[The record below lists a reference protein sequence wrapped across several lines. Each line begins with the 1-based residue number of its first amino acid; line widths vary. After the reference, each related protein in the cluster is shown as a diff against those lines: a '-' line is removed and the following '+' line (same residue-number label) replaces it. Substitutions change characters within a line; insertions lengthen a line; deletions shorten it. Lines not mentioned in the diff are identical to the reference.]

1 MKRNRAFT
9 LIELLVVIAVI
20 GILAALLFPALSRA
34 KERARKTACLNNLSQ
49 LDISLKLYADE
60 NNSLF
65 PNRTNDWRWAT
76 VLQPYY
82 KDLHLLVCPTDA
94 TRGTPA
100 TKVSASTADHS
111 PRSYFFNGWDDV
123 FVGTLSSADFSDY
136 LNGFRPLS
144 LKETAIL
151 KPGETITFGEK
162 QNSVDDFYMDLLESS
177 TADGPDYG
185 NGAEQGCHSVAT
197 PQKGTG
203 GSNAALA
210 DGSVRFFK
218 YGIAVWPVNLW
229 AIGDDAR
236 AKYAFQP

>member
-1 MKRNRAFT
+1 MKQNRAFT
-9 LIELLVVIAVI
+9 LVELLVVIAII
-20 GILAALLFPALSRA
+20 GILAGLLLPALTRS
-34 KERARKTACLNNLSQ
+34 KESARKIACVNNLKQ
-49 LDISLKLYADE
+49 FGTALKLYADE
-60 NNSLF
+60 DNGLF
-65 PNRTNDWRWAT
+65 PNRTNDWHWAT

-123 FVGTLSSADFSDY
+123 FVGALSPADFAQY
-136 LNGFRPLS
+136 LNGFRSLS

-185 NGAEQGCHSVAT
+185 NGAEQGCHSVAA
-197 PQKGTG
+197 PQKGAG

-229 AIGDDAR
+229 AIEDDAR